1 MTLLLTKCTIMLVI
15 RMNDCNKVTKLYFK
29 SIKEFNEFSSR
40 PRDFGTGDLLY
51 SSEIHTLQAI
61 GDTSG
66 INLTELSLKLD
77 VSKSAVSKFVKK
89 LFEKDL
95 ITKSK
100 LHGNKKEVVFCLTE
114 KGHTAYKGHKKFKQE
129 TFKSIFNILSK
140 LDKHEID
147 FLEKF
152 LGELSNEVEELNKQM
167 K

>member
-1 MTLLLTKCTIMLVI
+1 MT
-15 RMNDCNKVTKLYFK
+15 DYNKVTKLYFK
-29 SIKEFNEFSSR
+29 SIKEFNEFESI

-61 GDTSG
+61 GDNTD

-89 LFEKDL
+89 LLDKGL

-100 LHGNKKEVVFCLTE
+100 LQGNKKEVVFGLTD
-114 KGHTAYKGHKKFKQE
+114 KGRTAYIGHKKFSQE
-129 TFKSIFNILSK
+129 TFKPIFNILSK
-140 LDKHEID
+140 LDKEQVD

-152 LGELSNEVEELNKQM
+152 LGELTQEVAKLNKR
-167 K
+167 